1 MFTIVVFML
10 IEVSVIYMYYVRANF
25 AEEPLTGEHIHK
37 AILQNDTGKLESVLD
52 SS

>member
-10 IEVSVIYMYYVRANF
+10 IEVSVIYYIRANF